1 VLGDLLSMPK
11 KASESS
17 SESERES
24 ESESGSETASE
35 SVSESSESRSES
47 SSEEVVEP
55 KKKGKKGDEKPAKEE
70 DKNKKNKKK
79 APEPSVTT
87 TTTTTTT
94 TTKDDED
101 EEKKDVEV
109 NDSEYYGKIRLD
121 DDEVLETD
129 ANRVVVSLR
138 NIHKTYLLGIEGV
151 PALRGVT
158 ATIYKGEFVCIF
170 GTSGGGKT
178 TMLNIIG
185 TIDRPT
191 KGDIFLCGT
200 HITPRTPDKLLSEL
214 RLRKMGF
221 VFQTFNL
228 LSAMTAV
235 ENVELPMIL
244 QGNMNS
250 KERRE
255 RAMKLLERVGMK
267 ERANHLPSQL
277 SGGEQQ
283 RVTIARAMANN
294 PDILLLDEPTGD
306 LDTHNTAIAMKLL
319 SDLHKQGVTLI
330 MVTHDVNLKYFADRI
345 IWMRD
350 GLVQRIEHTTPI
362 QRKDCVDR
370 MERELSRKKKKVDKH
385 GKPEFEVRQPESYEP
400 FAYAL
405 QRAEKNEE
413 EQRRLMVSL
422 GLSPDTPQDA
432 TEKDIEAEA
441 KKKEEEKSDD
451 DESSDESE
459 EEKKEKKEE
468 KKVEK
473 KEEKKDEK
481 KKDSHSHSHSHSHHK
496 SHHSSHR
503 HHRAQS
509 SDED

>member
-1 VLGDLLSMPK
+1 MKKEEAKPK
-11 KASESS
+11 K
-17 SESERES
+17 
-24 ESESGSETASE
+24 
-35 SVSESSESRSES
+35 
-47 SSEEVVEP
+47 
-55 KKKGKKGDEKPAKEE
+55 E
-70 DKNKKNKKK
+70 DV
-79 APEPSVTT
+79 AV
-87 TTTTTTT
+87 
-94 TTKDDED
+94 D
-101 EEKKDVEV
+101 
-109 NDSEYYGKIRLD
+109 DSEYYGKIRLD
-121 DDEVLETD
+121 DDEMLETD
-129 ANRVVVSLR
+129 AERVIVSMR
-138 NIHKTYLLGIEGV
+138 NIHKTYLLGVEGV

-200 HITPRTPDKLLSEL
+200 HITSRTPDKVLSEL
-214 RLRKMGF
+214 RLAKMGF

-244 QGNMNS
+244 RGDMTAKQ
-250 KERRE
+250 RRD
-255 RAMKLLERVGMK
+255 RAMELLELVGMEK
-267 ERANHLPSQL
+267 RANHLPSQL

-319 SDLHKQGVTLI
+319 SDLHKRGVTLI
-330 MVTHDVNLKYFADRI
+330 MVTHDVNLKYFADRV

-362 QRKDCVDR
+362 QRKDCVTR
-370 MERELSRKKKKVDKH
+370 MNEELKRKKKKVSKLT
-385 GKPEFEVRQPESYEP
+385 KPEFEVRQPESYEP

-405 QRAEKNEE
+405 QRAEKNEQ

-422 GLSPDTPQDA
+422 GLEPGTSQDDAADVVMTPR
-432 TEKDIEAEA
+432 
-441 KKKEEEKSDD
+441 KKIAPSDFDEEEGAEVKHDRGQSNSRHQSRKS
-451 DESSDESE
+451 
-459 EEKKEKKEE
+459 KG
-468 KKVEK
+468 
-473 KEEKKDEK
+473 
-481 KKDSHSHSHSHSHHK
+481 
-496 SHHSSHR
+496 
-503 HHRAQS
+503 HRAQKS
-509 SDED
+509 EED